1 MKTHSLLDTISLDP
15 DPVIE
20 FYKQGIDRTLLQ
32 ANLRLSYAERLRR
45 LEELYRFAQ
54 QLRRAGE
61 ELLTRQRDVSGTTQS
76 SG

>member
-1 MKTHSLLDTISLDP
+1 MDRPNLLDTISLEP

-20 FYKQGIDRTLLQ
+20 FYKQGVDCALLR

-61 ELLTRQRDVSGTTQS
+61 RIRQQEDVSGTAPSTE
-76 SG
+76 